1 MCFILDSL
9 QSRKTKIKV
18 IRRANQVNLERLIR
32 IITIA
37 INTCIMINAMH
48 CKT

>member
-32 IITIA
+32 IITNCHKYLHYNQRHA
-37 INTCIMINAMH
+37 L
-48 CKT
+48 